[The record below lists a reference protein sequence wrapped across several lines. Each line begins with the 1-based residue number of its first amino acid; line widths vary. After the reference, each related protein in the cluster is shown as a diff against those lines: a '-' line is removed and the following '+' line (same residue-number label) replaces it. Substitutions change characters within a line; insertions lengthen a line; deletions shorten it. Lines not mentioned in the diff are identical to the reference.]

1 MYAPDIGIYLYFFQ
15 YFAYIQWIIIPKNR
29 DKSKRRAGKIG
40 NDKDKEEDGGAGKMD
55 SSFSISPFPRIKRGL

>member
-1 MYAPDIGIYLYFFQ
+1 MRRFASSVYAPDIGIYLYFFQ

-40 NDKDKEEDGGAGKMD
+40 NDKDKEEDGGAGKN
-55 SSFSISPFPRIKRGL
+55 G